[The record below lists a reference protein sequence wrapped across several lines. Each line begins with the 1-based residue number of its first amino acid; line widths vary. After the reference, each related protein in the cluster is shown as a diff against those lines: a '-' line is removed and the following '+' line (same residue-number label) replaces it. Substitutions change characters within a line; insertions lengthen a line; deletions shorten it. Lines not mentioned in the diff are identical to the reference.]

1 MIFMKKR
8 VVILFHELQYDRS
21 SGYMIDE
28 LAEIWREEGLEVI
41 ELYGI
46 DRFVPADV
54 VILHIDLSVVP
65 PEYLEFTRQYPVALN
80 TGLTDIRKETIS
92 LHLIKP
98 GDAYVG
104 PVIVKSNLNYAGA
117 PERKLKESQLRQSSF
132 WLKRLQYRLFPFLKK
147 PPVFQSNLEYQIFDR
162 IADVPRSLL
171 NNPDVVVEKFFS
183 CRHEEFYCIHN
194 LYILGN
200 HRTGV
205 CLMGNHPIVNGRTY
219 QRIDF
224 VDPSAEILEQM
235 ADIPLDYG
243 KIDYVFDKGKVVII
257 DINKT
262 IGDSGKVFQRTP
274 ELTRFYK
281 KLAGGIHVYLG

>member
-8 VVILFHELQYDRS
+8 IVILFHELQYDRS
-21 SGYMIDE
+21 STYMIDE
-28 LAEIWREEGLEVI
+28 LAEIWREEKLEVI

-65 PEYLEFTRQYPVALN
+65 PEYLDFARQYPVALN
-80 TGLTDIRKETIS
+80 TGLTDIRKMTIS
-92 LHLIKP
+92 RNLVQP
-98 GDAYVG
+98 GDSYGG

-132 WLKRLQYRLFPFLKK
+132 WLQRLQHRIFPFLNK

-162 IADVPRSLL
+162 IADVPRSLFT
-171 NNPDVVVEKFFS
+171 NPEVVVEKFFH

-194 LYILGN
+194 LYIFGN
-200 HRTGV
+200 LRTGTR
-205 CLMGNHPIVNGRTY
+205 LIGHHPIVNGRTY

-224 VDPSAEILEQM
+224 VDPSSEIVEQM
-235 ADIPLDYG
+235 ADISLDYG
-243 KIDYVFDKGKVVII
+243 KIDYMFHDGKVVII

-262 IGDSGKVFQRTP
+262 IGDSRKVFQRTP
-274 ELTRFYK
+274 ELIRFYK
-281 KLAGGIHVYLG
+281 KLAAGIHFYLG